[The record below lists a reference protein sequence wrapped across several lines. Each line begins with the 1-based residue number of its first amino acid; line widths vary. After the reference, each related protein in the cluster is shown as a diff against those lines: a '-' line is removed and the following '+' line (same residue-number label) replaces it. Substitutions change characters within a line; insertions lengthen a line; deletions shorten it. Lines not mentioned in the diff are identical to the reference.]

1 MINRRYRDLRSS
13 FEMCDNGLLSSVAVL
28 CLIGAVM
35 VYNAGSFHKT
45 ASSDT
50 YYLFSHLA
58 RLALGIVVLVI
69 VASTNYRKLDSRIP
83 SYSLLVLGTLL
94 VIATVVL
101 SKTGLVTTRAGCSR
115 WINTSFLPIQPVE
128 IVKVGLVL
136 FLAHQFGAGLDSIK
150 KNRRQLIFISTLI
163 ASTIIALILQPNYGN
178 ALVMLVVTVAML
190 YIAGM
195 SGKYVGYI
203 IGALIPIIAA
213 AYFLVPKINSR
224 LTDWFHGITGDPVS
238 YQVKQSL
245 LGIGSGGVTGM
256 GVGDSH
262 QRLAFLPE
270 PHTDFIFA
278 VIGEEFG
285 LLGCVVTLSLFA
297 LLVWRG
303 FLIAARAGD
312 KFGFLVAS
320 GLTTIIAIYAL
331 ANLAM
336 VVGLIPVMGL
346 PLPFISYGGSALIT
360 NMAAIGVLFSIDLR
374 TKRFR
379 VSKRTVV

>member
-1 MINRRYRDLRSS
+1 
-13 FEMCDNGLLSSVAVL
+13 MCDNGLLSAVVIL

-35 VYNAGSFHKT
+35 VYNAGSFYK
-45 ASSDT
+45 AVSSDT
-50 YYLFSHLA
+50 YYLFNHLA
-58 RLALGIVVLVI
+58 RLALGIVVLLV
-69 VASTNYRKLDSRIP
+69 VASMNYRKLDSRIP
-83 SYSLLVLGTLL
+83 SYFLLVFGALL

-101 SKTGLVTTRAGCSR
+101 SKTGLVETRAGCSR

-136 FLAHQFGAGLDSIK
+136 FLAHQFGSGLDSIK
-150 KNRRQLIFISTLI
+150 RNKRQMIFIATLVV
-163 ASTIIALILQPNYGN
+163 STIVALVLQPNYGN
-178 ALVMLVVTVAML
+178 ALVMTVVTIVML

-203 IGALIPIIAA
+203 VGALIPISAA
-213 AYFLVPKINSR
+213 GYFLDSKINSR
-224 LTDWFHGITGDPVS
+224 LTDWFHGLTGDPVS
-238 YQVKQSL
+238 YQLKQSL
-245 LGIGSGGVTGM
+245 IGIGSGGITGQ

-285 LLGCVVTLSLFA
+285 LLGCLVTLLLFA

-320 GLTTIIAIYAL
+320 GLTSIIAIYAL

-336 VVGLIPVMGL
+336 VIGLIPVMGL

-360 NMAAIGVLFSIDLR
+360 NMAAIGILFSIDLR

-379 VSKRTVV
+379 ICKRTVV

>member
-1 MINRRYRDLRSS
+1 M
-13 FEMCDNGLLSSVAVL
+13 
-28 CLIGAVM
+28 
-35 VYNAGSFHKT
+35 
-45 ASSDT
+45 
-50 YYLFSHLA
+50 
-58 RLALGIVVLVI
+58 
-69 VASTNYRKLDSRIP
+69 
-83 SYSLLVLGTLL
+83 
-94 VIATVVL
+94 
-101 SKTGLVTTRAGCSR
+101 
-115 WINTSFLPIQPVE
+115 
-128 IVKVGLVL
+128 
-136 FLAHQFGAGLDSIK
+136 
-150 KNRRQLIFISTLI
+150 IFISILV

>member
-1 MINRRYRDLRSS
+1 MINRRYRDLLSS
-13 FEMCDNGLLSSVAVL
+13 IDMCDKGLITSVVL
-28 CLIGAVM
+28 LCVLGAVM
-35 VYNAGSFHKT
+35 VYNAGSFHRT

-58 RLALGIVVLVI
+58 RLALGIAVLFG
-69 VASTNYRKLDSRIP
+69 VASMNYKILNQRIP
-83 SYSLLVLGTLL
+83 GYLLLVVGTLL

-128 IVKVGLVL
+128 IVKIGLVI
-136 FLAHQFGAGLDSIK
+136 FLSQQLSSGLVTVI
-150 KNRRQLIFISTLI
+150 KNRRKFIFILTLI
-163 ASTIIALILQPNYGN
+163 ITTIIALILQPNYGN
-178 ALVMLVVTVAML
+178 AMVMLLVTVVMF
-190 YIAGM
+190 YISGM
-195 SGKYVGYI
+195 AGKYVGFVM
-203 IGALIPIIAA
+203 GLLVPISVAGF
-213 AYFLVPKINSR
+213 YLVPKIGSR
-224 LTDWFHGITGDPVS
+224 ITSWFNGLTGDVAS
-238 YQVKQSL
+238 YQVQQSL
-245 LGIGSGGVTGM
+245 IGIGSGGITGI

-285 LLGCVVTLSLFA
+285 LVGCLITLSLFV

-303 FLIAARAGD
+303 FLIAVRAGD

-320 GLTTIIAIYAL
+320 GLTSVIAIYAIS
-331 ANLAM
+331 NLSM
-336 VVGLIPVMGL
+336 VIGLIPVMGL

-360 NMAAIGVLFSIDLR
+360 NMAAIGILFSIDLQ
-374 TKRFR
+374 TKRYR
-379 VSKRTVV
+379 INKRTVI